1 MKPLSIVAGSIVTI
15 VLLVS
20 SGRAEHVGINQTWVA
35 VTRPLA
41 YRIEGGSNEFRAS
54 GEICNL
60 MQSFVVESGGVKIK
74 FTPKSKSQGRYDYSG
89 KIDGVE
95 VDGRGTYVVE
105 YKDLI
110 AIGIVA
116 TSSGEPEKT
125 EFFYRLKHAPG
136 ACLE

>member
-20 SGRAEHVGINQTWVA
+20 SGRAEHVGITQTWVA
-35 VTRPLA
+35 ETRPLA
-41 YRIEGGSNEFRAS
+41 YRIAGGSNEFHAT

-60 MQSFVVESGGVKIK
+60 MQSFVVESGDVRIK
-74 FTPKSKSQGRYDYSG
+74 FTPKSIRKGRYDYSG
-89 KIDGVE
+89 KVDGVE
-95 VDGRGTYVVE
+95 VDGRGTYVVQYE
-105 YKDLI
+105 NLI

-116 TSSGEPEKT
+116 TSSGEPEET

-136 ACLE
+136 ACTA